1 MVCKKETKKTFPKDS
16 RQVTQI
22 SPSYLPRH
30 ICCNKSGDASLKV
43 TNGIL
48 LFLKALVFCIKLKHL
63 QDNVMMIV
71 IITHMLK
78 ILPDMLIEQL
88 TKMLIEMLIRAR

>member
-1 MVCKKETKKTFPKDS
+1 MLQ
-16 RQVTQI
+16 QVWRRFFE
-22 SPSYLPRH
+22 SDKRYF
-30 ICCNKSGDASLKV
+30 A
-43 TNGIL
+43 
-48 LFLKALVFCIKLKHL
+48 FLENIRIKLKHL
-63 QDNVMMIV
+63 QDIVMIIV